1 MAKLRVSCGAT
12 CSLYGHLNS
21 ERFHTESR
29 GAREADRKGK
39 KRDYL
44 LRTAHAAPPRIITP
58 FNELF
63 VGYSLLAGNRLYS
76 LNILRTNLPDERSMF
91 RYKIDQPLR
100 NLCRLKC
107 FYVMQRSTIC
117 LQRAF
122 CPLTNLSNFWIIS
135 CVNIIPTVR
144 NYCAIVENML
154 KLLIANLQFLVTYYH
169 LALVSMNKK
178 TRCFEMF
185 SIKLHY

>member
-1 MAKLRVSCGAT
+1 MAKLRMSCGAT

-21 ERFHTESR
+21 EPFHTESR

-122 CPLTNLSNFWIIS
+122 CPLTNLSNFWVIS

-144 NYCAIVENML
+144 NYCAIVEN
-154 KLLIANLQFLVTYYH
+154 KPVA
-169 LALVSMNKK
+169 VS
-178 TRCFEMF
+178 
-185 SIKLHY
+185 